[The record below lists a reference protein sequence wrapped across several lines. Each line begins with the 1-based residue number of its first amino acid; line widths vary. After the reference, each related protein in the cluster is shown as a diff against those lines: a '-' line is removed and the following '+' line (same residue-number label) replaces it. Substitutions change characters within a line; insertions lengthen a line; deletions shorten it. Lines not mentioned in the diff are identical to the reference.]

1 MIYKRREK
9 MVRSVVNTPAPDYM
23 QRKLDHY
30 NEWLLNPKRDVG
42 TGPYPGF
49 PEDLALE
56 KGRKLTL
63 QAHEEKIAKKKVA
76 ASKPKALRARSAPGQ
91 PTKLDRAKA
100 LRASNP
106 GASKDTLIGL
116 FMSELSMSKAGAT
129 TYYYSSG
136 K

>member
-1 MIYKRREK
+1 
-9 MVRSVVNTPAPDYM
+9 MVRSVPNKPAPDYM
-23 QRKLDHY
+23 QRKLNHY
-30 NEWLLNPKRDVG
+30 NEWLLDPKRAVG

-56 KGRKLTL
+56 RGRKITL
-63 QAHEEKIAKKKVA
+63 AVHQEKVAKKAAKAKVV
-76 ASKPKALRARSAPGQ
+76 RARSAPGQ
-91 PTKLDRAKA
+91 PTKLDRAKS
-100 LRASNP
+100 LRADNP

>member
-1 MIYKRREK
+1 
-9 MVRSVVNTPAPDYM
+9 MVRSVPTKPAPDYM
-23 QRKLDHY
+23 QRKLNHY

-49 PEDLALE
+49 PEDMALE
-56 KGRKLTL
+56 RGRKLVKE
-63 QAHEEKIAKKKVA
+63 AHVAKQKVA
-76 ASKPKALRARSAPGQ
+76 KPKAIRARSAPGQ

-100 LRASNP
+100 LRVSNP
-106 GASKDTLIGL
+106 GVSKDTLIGL

-129 TYYYSSG
+129 TYYYSSA

>member
-1 MIYKRREK
+1 
-9 MVRSVVNTPAPDYM
+9 MVRSVPNKPAPDYM
-23 QRKLDHY
+23 QRKLNHY
-30 NEWLLNPKRDVG
+30 NEWLLDPGRAVG
-42 TGPYPGF
+42 AGPYPGF

-56 KGRKLTL
+56 RGRKLTL
-63 QAHEEKIAKKKVA
+63 QAHEAKLAKKKAA
-76 ASKPKALRARSAPGQ
+76 ASQPRALRARSAPGQ
-91 PTKLDRAKA
+91 PTKLDRAKS
-100 LRASNP
+100 LRTSNP